1 MALFDPPSLNYP
13 TRWKD
18 FSLDYKLMYVF
29 DICMVVLCVYG
40 DALSVKQ
47 ELLATICLV
56 AILISLSI
64 GYRRRMNWRWP
75 GVQANGVLNALV
87 TLLLACAYE
96 YTAIA
101 FAPPSSPR
109 ILPVHLLGLGLFAFV
124 FLRALKIVQPSK
136 SDFLSE
142 CEVPGAADYRANL
155 PAKTI
160 PVVPED
166 LFWKGTVRAVYGV
179 IYQLIWLDAV
189 ALLYFLGAALR
200 KGSSKPTSTQTDL
213 LIMSGKYVQHSQ
225 KVLINSLL
233 AVYLIGLPSIF
244 VIGLIL
250 HFFVG
255 VRLFPNMTTLIEW
268 RKRRQRK

>member
-1 MALFDPPSLNYP
+1 MTLFDPPSLNYP
-13 TRWKD
+13 TGWKD
-18 FSLDYKLMYVF
+18 FSLDYKLIYVF

-47 ELLATICLV
+47 ELLGTISLV

-64 GYRRRMNWRWP
+64 RYRRRMNWRWP

-109 ILPVHLLGLGLFAFV
+109 ILPVHLLGLGLFALV

-142 CEVPGAADYRANL
+142 CEAPGAADYRANL

-166 LFWKGTVRAVYGV
+166 LSWKGAVRAVYGIV
-179 IYQLIWLDAV
+179 YQLIWLDA
-189 ALLYFLGAALR
+189 AAFLYFLGVALR
-200 KGSSKPTSTQTDL
+200 NGSSKSTSTQTDL
-213 LIMSGKYVQHSQ
+213 LFISGKYVQHGQ
-225 KVLINSLL
+225 KVLIDSLL
-233 AVYLIGLPSIF
+233 AVYLIGLPSVI
-244 VIGLIL
+244 VIGFFL
-250 HFFVG
+250 HFFLG
-255 VRLFPNMTTLIEW
+255 VRLFPNMTTMKEW
-268 RKRRQRK
+268 RKQRQRN